1 MNLQHEHDIE
11 ELEAQLR
18 SYKEERERI
27 RDFLGRIGGKT
38 DIKQDKI
45 ANWIFFVLIVLLFAF
60 DIVRHVLNIHIPL
73 PPLVSIEIGILLVSV
88 KIIWMISR
96 QAKVN
101 HFQFWI
107 LNSIEFRIN
116 NLSQQ
121 VGDLQQAMENVKE
134 GTQPEK

>member
-18 SYKEERERI
+18 AYKEERERI
-27 RDFLGRIGGKT
+27 RDLLGRIGGKT
-38 DIKQDKI
+38 DVKQDKV
-45 ANWIFFVLIVLLFAF
+45 ANWIFFILILLLFAF
-60 DIVRHVLNIHIPL
+60 DLVRYVLNIHIPL

-96 QAKVN
+96 QTKVN

-121 VGDLQQAMENVKE
+121 VSDLQQAMENVKE
-134 GTQPEK
+134 ETQPEK